1 MLIQYFVIEI
11 HQLNRGIA
19 ADILFKIDRKFKK
32 A

>member
-19 ADILFKIDRKFKK
+19 ADIIFKMIED
-32 A
+32 